1 MNYPKLKRFSHHL
14 QVSFSRLN
22 IICRCLYKLYA
33 PDALKQRRNINRC
46 KISDSSI
53 LALLIWQASLGVE
66 SQRRFCEKLVNLS
79 HSRFNRRARMLLPLI
94 YLIRHGLNEEV
105 DLSGDILIID
115 SFPVPVCQPIR
126 NRRAKI
132 FRGYADIGYKATKKI
147 YYYGFKVHAIVSDD
161 GYLLDYIVTKASV
174 HDAKETVELITN
186 AHPDNRYLLGDE
198 GYLGKNLHQRL
209 EQMGYTLWTPY
220 RKNMKNAQK
229 HNKHYLMALRRTI
242 ESDFSL
248 LSSYNAE
255 NNRARSLAGFQE
267 RLEVAILAYNMAYCL
282 ERFN

>member
-46 KISDSSI
+46 KISDSFI
-53 LALLIWQASLGVE
+53 LAMLIWQASLGVE

-186 AHPDNRYLLGDE
+186 AHSDNRYLLGDE

-248 LSSYNAE
+248 LSYYNAE

>member
-33 PDALKQRRNINRC
+33 PDALKQRRNINLC

-94 YLIRHGLNEEV
+94 YLIRRGLNEEV

-229 HNKHYLMALRRTI
+229 HNKHYLIALRRTI

-248 LSSYNAE
+248 LSYYNAE

>member
-1 MNYPKLKRFSHHL
+1 M
-14 QVSFSRLN
+14 
-22 IICRCLYKLYA
+22 YKLYA

-79 HSRFNRRARMLLPLI
+79 HSRFNRRTRMLLPLI
-94 YLIRHGLNEEV
+94 YRIRHVLNEEV

-115 SFPVPVCQPIR
+115 SFPVPVCQPVR
-126 NRRAKI
+126 NCQAKI
-132 FRGYADIGYKATKKI
+132 FSDYANIGYKATKKTF
-147 YYYGFKVHAIVSDD
+147 YYGFKVHAIVSDD
-161 GYLLDYIVTKASV
+161 GYLLDYAITKASV
-174 HDAKETVELITN
+174 NDARETIELLVN
-186 AHPDNRYLLGDE
+186 AQPKNRYLLGDE
-198 GYLGKNLHQRL
+198 GYVGKDLHHQL
-209 EQMGYTLWTPY
+209 KKMGYILWTPY
-220 RKNMKNAQK
+220 RKNMKNAKK
-229 HNKHYLMALRRTI
+229 HNNHYLMALRRTI

-248 LSSYNAE
+248 LTYYNAE
-255 NNRARSLAGFQE
+255 NNRARSLTGFQE

>member
-147 YYYGFKVHAIVSDD
+147 YYYGFKVHAIVSDN
-161 GYLLDYIVTKASV
+161 GYLLDYIVTKVSV

-248 LSSYNAE
+248 LSYYNAE

>member
-46 KISDSSI
+46 KISDSFI

-248 LSSYNAE
+248 LSYYNAE

>member
-1 MNYPKLKRFSHHL
+1 MNYPKLKRFSHRL
-14 QVSFSRLN
+14 QVSFSRLD

-248 LSSYNAE
+248 LSYYNAE

>member
-1 MNYPKLKRFSHHL
+1 M
-14 QVSFSRLN
+14 
-22 IICRCLYKLYA
+22 YKLYA

-79 HSRFNRRARMLLPLI
+79 HSRFNRGARMLLPLI

-126 NRRAKI
+126 NCRAKI
-132 FRGYADIGYKATKKI
+132 FRGYADIGYKATQKI

-198 GYLGKNLHQRL
+198 GYLDKNLHQRL

-220 RKNMKNAQK
+220 RKNMENAQK

-242 ESDFSL
+242 ESDFLL
-248 LSSYNAE
+248 LSYYNAE
-255 NNRARSLAGFQE
+255 NNRARSLAGSQE
-267 RLEVAILAYNMAYCL
+267 RLEIAILAYNMAYCL

>member
-33 PDALKQRRNINRC
+33 PDVLKQRRNINRC

-248 LSSYNAE
+248 LSYYNAE

>member
-53 LALLIWQASLGVE
+53 LSLLIWQASLGVE

-248 LSSYNAE
+248 LSYYNAE